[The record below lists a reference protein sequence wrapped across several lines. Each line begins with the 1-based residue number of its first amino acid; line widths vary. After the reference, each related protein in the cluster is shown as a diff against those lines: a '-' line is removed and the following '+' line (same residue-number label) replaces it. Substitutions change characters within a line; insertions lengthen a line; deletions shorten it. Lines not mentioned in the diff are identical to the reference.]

1 MYSNRHSP
9 SNRPSPYNEQKKRT
23 IPNEHKDI
31 LKFIMFQEQGGALS
45 KVYRKGLKRN
55 NGDLISNF
63 WSIVANKLD
72 EAVDG
77 HYTPEV
83 MICRI

>member
-9 SNRPSPYNEQKKRT
+9 SNRPSPYTQQKKRT
-23 IPNEHKDI
+23 IPNEHKDM
-31 LKFIMFQEQGGALS
+31 LRYIMFEDEGGSLNKAY
-45 KVYRKGLKRN
+45 KKGLKRN

-63 WSIVANKLD
+63 WPIVANKLN

>member
-1 MYSNRHSP
+1 MYSIRHSP
-9 SNRPSPYNEQKKRT
+9 SQRPSPYTQQKKRT
-23 IPNEHKDI
+23 ILNEHKDM
-31 LKFIMFQEQGGALS
+31 LRFIMFEEQGGALN
-45 KVYRKGLKRN
+45 KVYQKGLKRN
-55 NGDLISNF
+55 NGDLKSNF
-63 WSIVANKLD
+63 WQTVANKLN

>member
-1 MYSNRHSP
+1 MYSIRHSP
-9 SNRPSPYNEQKKRT
+9 SQRPSPYTQQKKRT
-23 IPNEHKDI
+23 IPNEHKDM
-31 LKFIMFQEQGGALS
+31 LRFIMFEEQGGFLNN
-45 KVYRKGLKRN
+45 VYRKGLKRN

-63 WSIVANKLD
+63 WPIVANKLN

>member
-1 MYSNRHSP
+1 MYSIRHSP
-9 SNRPSPYNEQKKRT
+9 SQTPSPYTQQKKRT
-23 IPNEHKDI
+23 IPNEHKDM
-31 LKFIMFQEQGGALS
+31 LRYIMFEDEGGSLNKAY
-45 KVYRKGLKRN
+45 KKGLKRN
-55 NGDLISNF
+55 NGDLNSNF
-63 WSIVANKLD
+63 WPTVAKKLN

>member
-1 MYSNRHSP
+1 MYSIRHSP
-9 SNRPSPYNEQKKRT
+9 SQRPSTYTQQKKRT
-23 IPNEHKDI
+23 IPNEHKDM
-31 LKFIMFQEQGGALS
+31 LRFIMFEEQGGSLNNA
-45 KVYRKGLKRN
+45 YRKGLKRN

-63 WSIVANKLD
+63 WPIVANKLN

-77 HYTPEV
+77 HYIPEV